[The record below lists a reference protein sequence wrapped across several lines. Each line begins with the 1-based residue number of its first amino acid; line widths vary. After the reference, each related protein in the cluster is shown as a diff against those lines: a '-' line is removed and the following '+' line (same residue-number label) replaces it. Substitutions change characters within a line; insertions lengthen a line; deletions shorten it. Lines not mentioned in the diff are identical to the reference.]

1 LYGFHTDT
9 LKNKD
14 IITPAISCVQIYWSG
29 NANNVAASIKIW
41 SWIILMNIDLIG
53 GLAFLAVFAGIILT
67 HELGH
72 FIVARMVGIEVEE
85 FGIGF
90 PPRMLTLF
98 TWKGTKFS
106 LNWIPMGGFNR
117 MKGEDDPNSTD
128 GFSSA
133 KPWARIATLL
143 AGSAMNLITAVLAF
157 SVLFTQVGVPDLNS
171 AQILEVSPDSP
182 AQQAGLMMD
191 DIVISAGGQEVTG
204 TDQLRNIILAS
215 LDQPLELKVKR
226 GDETVSLVVTPDSHR
241 PAGAGATGIMLGN
254 VLEPSSSWFA
264 TLPLS
269 LRATYVTG
277 RELLSLPGRMIAGV
291 IQPSDAELLGP
302 RSIWNLFQQSVR
314 RDVESRQPVAPTQT
328 QNPTNYTLTGI
339 ISLTLSLGLINLLP
353 IPALDGGRILF
364 ILPELIFRKRIPPKF
379 ESMIHGVSFII
390 LLALLG
396 YFYILDFINP
406 VNIVLP

>member
-1 LYGFHTDT
+1 
-9 LKNKD
+9 
-14 IITPAISCVQIYWSG
+14 
-29 NANNVAASIKIW
+29 
-41 SWIILMNIDLIG
+41 MNLNLIG

-72 FIVARMVGIEVEE
+72 FIVAKLVGIEVEE

-117 MKGEDDPNSTD
+117 MKGEDDPNATN
-128 GFSSA
+128 GFSFA
-133 KPWARIATLL
+133 KPWARIITLL

-157 SVLFTQVGVPDLNS
+157 SILYTQIGIPDPTS
-171 AQILEVSPDSP
+171 AQILDVTPNSP
-182 AQQAGLMMD
+182 AQQAGLMVN
-191 DIVISAGGQEVTG
+191 DIVISAGDQKVTG
-204 TDQLRNIILAS
+204 TDQLRNIIIS
-215 LDQPLELKVKR
+215 SMDQPLTLSIQR
-226 GDETVSLVVTPDSHR
+226 GETTLDLVVTPDSHR
-241 PAGAGATGIMLGN
+241 PASEGATGILLGN
-254 VLEPSSSWFA
+254 VLKPSKSWFA
-264 TLPLS
+264 TIPLS
-269 LRATYVTG
+269 FQATYHTG

-291 IQPSDAELLGP
+291 IKPSDAELLGP
-302 RSIWNLFQQSVR
+302 RSIWNLFQQSIR
-314 RDVESRQPVAPTQT
+314 RDVESRQPVTGTQT

-364 ILPELIFRKRIPPKF
+364 ILPELLFRKRIPPKF
-379 ESMIHGVSFII
+379 ESMIHGVSFLI
-390 LLALLG
+390 LLGLLG

-406 VNIVLP
+406 VSIILP

>member
-1 LYGFHTDT
+1 
-9 LKNKD
+9 
-14 IITPAISCVQIYWSG
+14 
-29 NANNVAASIKIW
+29 
-41 SWIILMNIDLIG
+41 MNLNLIG
-53 GLAFLAVFAGIILT
+53 GLTFLAVFAGLILT

-72 FIVARMVGIEVEE
+72 FIVAKLVKIEVEE

-90 PPRMLTLF
+90 PPRMFTLF

-106 LNWIPMGGFNR
+106 LNWIPLGGFNR
-117 MKGEDDPNSTD
+117 MKGEDDPNSKD

-133 KPWARIATLL
+133 KPWARIVTLL

-157 SVLFTQVGVPDLNS
+157 TILYTQVGVPDLSS
-171 AQILEVSPDSP
+171 AQILEVSVNSP
-182 AQQAGLMMD
+182 AQQAGLLAN
-191 DIVISAGGQEVTG
+191 DIVINADNQPITS
-204 TDQLRNIILAS
+204 TDQLRNIILS
-215 LDQPLELKVKR
+215 KLDQPLSLTILR
-226 GDETVSLVVTPDSHR
+226 GESTLEIVVTPDSHR
-241 PAGAGATGIMLGN
+241 PAGEGATGILLGN
-254 VLEPSSSWFA
+254 VLKPTKSWFE
-264 TLPLS
+264 TIPLS
-269 LRATYVTG
+269 FRATYETG

-314 RDVESRQPVAPTQT
+314 RDVESRQSETGTQP
-328 QNPTNYTLTGI
+328 QSPTNYTLTGI

-353 IPALDGGRILF
+353 IPALDGGRIFF

-379 ESMIHGVSFII
+379 ESMIHGVSFLI

-406 VNIVLP
+406 VNIILP

>member
-1 LYGFHTDT
+1 MDL
-9 LKNKD
+9 N
-14 IITPAISCVQIYWSG
+14 
-29 NANNVAASIKIW
+29 
-41 SWIILMNIDLIG
+41 LIG
-53 GLAFLAVFAGIILT
+53 GLTFLAVFAGIILT

-72 FIVARMVGIEVEE
+72 FIVARLVGIEVEE

-133 KPWARIATLL
+133 KPWARIVTLL

-157 SVLFTQVGVPDLNS
+157 SILFSQVGVPDLNS
-171 AQILEVSPDSP
+171 AQILEVSPNSP
-182 AQQAGLMMD
+182 ALTAGLMAD
-191 DIVISAGGQEVTG
+191 DIVLSAGGQKITS

-215 LDQPLELKVKR
+215 LDQPLELEVMR
-226 GDETVSLVVTPDSHR
+226 GDETLSVVVTPDSQR
-241 PAGAGATGIMLGN
+241 PVSEGATGIMLGN
-254 VLEPSSSWFA
+254 VLVPSKSWFS
-264 TLPLS
+264 TIPLS
-269 LRATYVTG
+269 FRATYETG

-314 RDVESRQPVAPTQT
+314 RDVESRQPSSPSQS

-364 ILPELIFRKRIPPKF
+364 ILPELIFRKRIPPRF
-379 ESMIHGVSFII
+379 ESMIHGASFII

-396 YFYILDFINP
+396 YFYILDFISP

>member
-1 LYGFHTDT
+1 
-9 LKNKD
+9 
-14 IITPAISCVQIYWSG
+14 
-29 NANNVAASIKIW
+29 
-41 SWIILMNIDLIG
+41 MNLNLIG
-53 GLAFLAVFAGIILT
+53 GLTFLAVFAGLILT

-72 FIVARMVGIEVEE
+72 FIVAKLVGIEVEE

-90 PPRMLTLF
+90 PPRMVTLF

-106 LNWIPMGGFNR
+106 LNWIPLGGFNR

-133 KPWARIATLL
+133 TPWARIITLL

-157 SVLFTQVGVPDLNS
+157 TILFTQVGVPDMSS
-171 AQILEVSPDSP
+171 AQILEVSANSP
-182 AQQAGLMMD
+182 AQQAGLMAN
-191 DIVISAGGQEVTG
+191 DIVISADNQKITG
-204 TDQLRNIILAS
+204 TDQLRNLILSS
-215 LDQPLELKVKR
+215 LDEPLTLTILR
-226 GDETVSLVVTPDSHR
+226 GDKTLDLVVTPDSHR
-241 PAGAGATGIMLGN
+241 PATEGATGILLGN
-254 VLEPSSSWFA
+254 VLTPSKSWFA
-264 TLPLS
+264 TIPLS
-269 LRATYVTG
+269 LRATYETG

-314 RDVESRQPVAPTQT
+314 RDVESRQPITGTQP

-339 ISLTLSLGLINLLP
+339 ISLTLSLGLINLFP

-364 ILPELIFRKRIPPKF
+364 ILPELIFRKRIPPRF
-379 ESMIHGVSFII
+379 ESMIHGVSFLI

-406 VNIVLP
+406 VSIILP

>member
-1 LYGFHTDT
+1 
-9 LKNKD
+9 
-14 IITPAISCVQIYWSG
+14 
-29 NANNVAASIKIW
+29 
-41 SWIILMNIDLIG
+41 MNLNLIG
-53 GLAFLAVFAGIILT
+53 GLAFLAIFAGIILI

-72 FIVARMVGIEVEE
+72 FFVAKLVGIEVEE

-133 KPWARIATLL
+133 KPWARIVTLL
-143 AGSAMNLITAVLAF
+143 AGSTMNLITAVLAF
-157 SVLFTQVGVPDLNS
+157 SILYTQIGVPDLSS
-171 AQILEVSPDSP
+171 AQIFEVSSNSP
-182 AQQAGLMMD
+182 AEQAGLISN
-191 DIVISAGGQEVTG
+191 DIVISAGDKKITG
-204 TDQLRNIILAS
+204 TDQLRNIIISS
-215 LDQPLELKVKR
+215 LDQPLTLTIQR
-226 GDETVSLVVTPDSHR
+226 GDVIMDLVVTPDSNR
-241 PAGAGATGIMLGN
+241 PASQGATGILLGN
-254 VLEPSSSWFA
+254 VLEPSKSWFA
-264 TLPLS
+264 TIPLS
-269 LRATYVTG
+269 LRATYETG

-291 IQPSDAELLGP
+291 IKPSDAELLGP

-314 RDVESRQPVAPTQT
+314 RDVESRQPVTGTQT

-379 ESMIHGVSFII
+379 ESMIHGVTFLV

-406 VNIVLP
+406 VSIILP